1 MKLILLVALTAGISI
16 QSSQKPESQTEC
28 PGHAAN
34 AQMNERGEK
43 AMGFSQTATTH
54 HFLLNAKGGVI
65 QVEAKDSADAANRNE
80 IRMHLGHIAKA
91 FQSGDFDIPMF
102 VHDTVPPGVPEMK
115 RFRKKIQ
122 YSFEETPDGA
132 RVAISSANKEAVD
145 AIHRFLRFQIKD
157 PMTGDH
163 FDDRCSF
170 HTKPAQQ
177 VRHRRAP
184 PPISRQ
190 RTRPVSPPVP
200 NSKKRRR
207 RVTR

>member
-1 MKLILLVALTAGISI
+1 MKLILLIALTAGISI

-28 PGHAAN
+28 PGHAAH

-115 RFRKKIQ
+115 RLRKKIQ
-122 YSFEETPDGA
+122 YSFEETPDGG
-132 RVAISSANKEAVD
+132 RVLISSANKEAVE
-145 AIHRFLRFQIKD
+145 AIHRFLRFQIEEHK
-157 PMTGDH
+157 TGDPL
-163 FDDRCSF
+163 DAR
-170 HTKPAQQ
+170 
-177 VRHRRAP
+177 
-184 PPISRQ
+184 
-190 RTRPVSPPVP
+190 
-200 NSKKRRR
+200 
-207 RVTR
+207 